1 MTIPTPSQWTARPRR
16 IVGLMS
22 GTSLD
27 GVDAALIEVRGGIP
41 YDEMRLLAFCSR
53 PYTPEERERIAAL
66 LGPQVS
72 LAALTAGN
80 AWLGELF
87 AEVALRVIAEANLRP
102 EEVDAVA
109 SHGQT
114 VWHIPPRPG
123 QQGATLQLGEPCVIA
138 ERTGLLTVAD
148 FRPRDM
154 AAGGQGAPLA
164 PFADYLLFRSPQ
176 LSRAVQNIGG
186 IGNVTWIPR
195 GGTPAQVV
203 AFDTGPGNMVID
215 ALVTHYTDGAQTFD
229 RDGIMAAVGAVD
241 EELLW
246 ELMQHPYFRQPPP
259 KSTGRETFGAAYADD
274 LRRRGEIR
282 GLSSQDIVATAT
294 ALTAESI
301 ARAYRDFLGPI
312 DEIILGGGGSY
323 NPTLR
328 RMLADRLPG
337 IPLRVHEEFGIS
349 GEAKEAIAFAL
360 LGHATLC
367 GVPANLPAA
376 TGAAH
381 PVVLGKI
388 VLGRSG

>member
-27 GVDAALIEVRGGIP
+27 GVDAALIEVHGGIP
-41 YDEMRLLAFCSR
+41 YDEMRLLAFFTR

-66 LGPQVS
+66 MQPEVS
-72 LAALTAGN
+72 LPALTAGN

-87 AEVALRVIAEANLRP
+87 ADAALRVIAQAGLQP
-102 EEVDAVA
+102 AEVDAVA

-123 QQGATLQLGEPCVIA
+123 EPGATLQLGEPCVIA

-215 ALVTHYTDGAQTFD
+215 ALVIHYTDGAQTFD

-241 EELLW
+241 EELLR
-246 ELMQHPYFRQPPP
+246 ELMQHPYFRQLPP

-323 NPTLR
+323 NPTLC

-349 GEAKEAIAFAL
+349 GEAKEAIAFTL

-388 VLGRSG
+388 VPGGSS

>member
-66 LGPQVS
+66 LRPQVS

-87 AEVALRVIAEANLRP
+87 ADAALRVIAQAGLQP
-102 EEVDAVA
+102 AEVDAVA

-388 VLGRSG
+388 VPGRSG